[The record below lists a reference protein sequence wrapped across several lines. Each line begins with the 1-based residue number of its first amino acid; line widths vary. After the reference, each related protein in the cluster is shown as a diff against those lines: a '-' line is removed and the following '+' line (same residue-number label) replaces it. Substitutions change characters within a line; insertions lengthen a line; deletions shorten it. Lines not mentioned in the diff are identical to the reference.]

1 MHMSKL
7 IDLDHISVDPEVS
20 SKKRAI
26 ELLSH
31 LLSQG
36 SEHSGNEI
44 FDVLLGRERLGST
57 ALGEGIAIPHG
68 RIKGLK
74 QPLGAFIK
82 LHEGIDYDSPDKRPV
97 DLLFTLIV
105 PENCTEDH
113 LRILAQLARLFRDK
127 ETVDHLRQCN
137 DRECIFNILTQWDRR
152 HAA

>member
-1 MHMSKL
+1 MSEL
-7 IDLDHISVDPEVS
+7 IDLDHISVDPDVS

-36 SEHSGNEI
+36 CDRSDNEI
-44 FDVLLGRERLGST
+44 FDVLLGREKLGTT

-113 LRILAQLARLFRDK
+113 LQILAQLARLFRDK
-127 ETVDHLRQCN
+127 ETVDHLRQCS
-137 DRECIFNILTQWDRR
+137 DRECIFNLLTQWDRR